1 MQSQTI
7 EIFVCAL
14 KITMK
19 SQFQTNPN
27 IPFDK
32 EKGMLD
38 SKNFTTFFYSL
49 NKLSENELLLC
60 VSSYYASMAMEK
72 IFFKLFVSLYL
83 LFYWD
88 LAYL

>member
-60 VSSYYASMAMEK
+60 VNGYGK
-72 IFFKLFVSLYL
+72 NIF
-83 LFYWD
+83 
-88 LAYL
+88 

>member
-1 MQSQTI
+1 MFSENAVKVDKIFRTFKNKVFLKMQSQTI

-60 VSSYYASMAMEK
+60 VNGYGK
-72 IFFKLFVSLYL
+72 NIF
-83 LFYWD
+83 
-88 LAYL
+88 